1 MVNIVISLKMNVQC
15 TQYFYELHN
24 INGFKIAFGSDWRK
38 MVFGLCFFHAIIL
51 ERKKFGSLGWNVPYV
66 FSDSDHE
73 YGMHLLQTYCLTA
86 NEIPWDALQY
96 IMVEINYG
104 GRVNDYWD
112 QKTMKTIFL
121 NFFDPRTLEPS
132 N

>member
-1 MVNIVISLKMNVQC
+1 
-15 TQYFYELHN
+15 
-24 INGFKIAFGSDWRK
+24 

-51 ERKKFGSLGWNVPYV
+51 ERKKFESLGWNIPYT
-66 FSDSDHE
+66 FTDSDQK
-73 YGMHLLQTYCLTA
+73 YAMHLLQTYCLTA

-96 IMVEINYG
+96 SMVEIIYG

-112 QKTMKTIFL
+112 RKTMKTILL
-121 NFFDPRTLEPS
+121 NFFDSRILESS